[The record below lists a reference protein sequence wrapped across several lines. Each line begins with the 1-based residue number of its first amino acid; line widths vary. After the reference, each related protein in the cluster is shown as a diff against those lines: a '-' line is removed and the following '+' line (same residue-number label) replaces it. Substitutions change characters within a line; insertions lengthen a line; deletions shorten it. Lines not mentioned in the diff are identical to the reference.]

1 MITTL
6 VRAELPSREDEPVWW
21 SVCSRCDDKMTETE
35 YREWVALC
43 AAYERHRCSAPA
55 LENLPGVA

>member
-1 MITTL
+1 M
-6 VRAELPSREDEPVWW
+6 DEA
-21 SVCSRCDDKMTETE
+21 T

-43 AAYERHRCSAPA
+43 AAYERTARTVPT

>member
-1 MITTL
+1 
-6 VRAELPSREDEPVWW
+6 
-21 SVCSRCDDKMTETE
+21 MTEPE

-43 AAYERHRCSAPA
+43 AAYERHRRTVPA